1 MENRNQKTEKLLET
15 YVRLWYDKHIVADFY
30 RLLFAGQERRGLNIH
45 VCICE
50 WFFGRCYGR

>member
-1 MENRNQKTEKLLET
+1 MEKQKSEKLLET